1 MLGSTNVAN
10 KINYDIADFNFTRRE
25 KVHPGYFSGYK
36 RFFRGTKWH
45 VFLAPANDLGYSLV
59 DAKSRG
65 VNAGLWDV
73 PGVYEFAVAKSP
85 SATRYKTY
93 VGTTRSVRDRHGS
106 YLRDGDH
113 LKHFLDTAVKNGLF
127 VMRRIRYIIPKPQ
140 LPPRLVEQAAVI
152 AEQTETRFLGK
163 YDYPW
168 NSRQNGNVAMTRIPI
183 KKSFLCMFSRI
194 GWVRH
199 SDFSKF
205 AAR

>member
-1 MLGSTNVAN
+1 MAATNPAN
-10 KINYDIADFNFTRRE
+10 MINYDIADFNFVRRE

-36 RFFRGTKWH
+36 KFFRGTKWH

-59 DAKSRG
+59 DAKARD
-65 VNAGLWDV
+65 VNHGLWDV

-93 VGTTRSVRDRHGS
+93 VGTTKSVRDRHGS

-113 LKHFLDTAVKNGLF
+113 IANFLNAAVKSGLF
-127 VMRRIRYIIPKPQ
+127 VMRRIRYIFTKPDL
-140 LPPRLVEQAAVI
+140 LPRQIEMGSVI

-163 YDYPW
+163 YDYSW

-183 KKSFLCMFSRI
+183 KTSFLCMFSKI
-194 GWVRH
+194 KWVRH

-205 AAR
+205 MK